1 MRIRRRSRKR
11 EAILELYK
19 STKVHPGAKW
29 VYEELKPQFPDLSLG
44 TVYRNIKI
52 LHEEG
57 ELGSVGVINS
67 EERFDG
73 VTMLHSHAICTCCG
87 QIKDLDEL
95 KISGNFSASISDFS
109 IDTRKIV
116 FYGLCKGCMDTAAMG
131 R

>member
-1 MRIRRRSRKR
+1 M
-11 EAILELYK
+11 ELYK

-29 VYEELKPQFPDLSLG
+29 VYERLKPQFPDISLG

-52 LHEEG
+52 LYEKG

-73 VTMLHSHAICTCCG
+73 ITMPHSHAVCTCCG
-87 QIKDLDEL
+87 QIRDLDEL
-95 KISGNFSASISDFS
+95 KLSGNFSASIPDFS
-109 IDTRKIV
+109 IDTRKTV
-116 FYGLCKGCMDTAAMG
+116 FYGLCKGCQSQGCQSQGCKDTAALG